1 MDQGP
6 STIAEVHTMHGY
18 SKTDTSGS
26 WEYMWDRKVVAE
38 KHSMSIMFSFLG
50 RMGSL
55 KYWIAS
61 TKTAEESI

>member
-1 MDQGP
+1 MDILKLTLVDHESIREIGKMLLKSIQW
-6 STIAEVHTMHGY
+6 V
-18 SKTDTSGS
+18 
-26 WEYMWDRKVVAE
+26 
-38 KHSMSIMFSFLG
+38 SIMFSFLG